1 MVKSHSKYSP
11 FNENIDMYPS
21 VINVTAGENY
31 QIYVEFDNNENGI
44 LNMEPYLGF
53 GVFNKIKD
61 PDVFNTARVSFDT
74 VEWANGVDLDPKFV
88 YEKCVKRKRLE
99 KP

>member
-1 MVKSHSKYSP
+1 MVKSHSKYNP
-11 FNENIDMYPS
+11 FNEDKEIYPS

-44 LNMEPYLGF
+44 LNMEPYLSF

-61 PDVFNTARVSFDT
+61 LGVFNTARVSFDT
-74 VEWANGVDLDPKFV
+74 VEWANDVDLDPKFV
-88 YEKCVKRKRLE
+88 YEKCVKKKRLE

>member
-1 MVKSHSKYSP
+1 MH
-11 FNENIDMYPS
+11 PS
-21 VINVTAGENY
+21 VINVTVDENY
-31 QIYVEFDNNENGI
+31 KIVVEFDNNESGI
-44 LNMEPYLGF
+44 LNMEPYLDF

-61 PDVFNTARVSFDT
+61 PNVFNTARVSFDT

-88 YEKCVKRKRLE
+88 YEKCVMKEHLT

>member
-1 MVKSHSKYSP
+1 MVKSHSRYNP
-11 FNENIDMYPS
+11 FNENIDVYPS

-31 QIYVEFDNNENGI
+31 QIYVEFDNHENGI

-53 GVFNKIKD
+53 GVFNKIRD
-61 PDVFNTARVSFDT
+61 PGVFNTARVSFDT
-74 VEWANGVDLDPKFV
+74 VEWANGVDLDPKFI
-88 YEKCVKRKRLE
+88 YEKCVKNKRLE